1 MQELTKLDKYKIFLL
16 NTCSDIDG
24 LPQSEGLKEFFKRD
38 FSEPERSGEIFTLY
52 EQMQIPELVLRLMDN
67 RDFNKQPDSIRKEM
81 VYSDYYP
88 NQAKTSREIYL
99 DDRRNLCQELHNKL
113 CKYLNVPST
122 RVKFVDFKEETDY
135 DHDLFQYYDTKDGN
149 LYINSAMEYSNC
161 EQTEMAERVMQG
173 TFVHEVYYKL
183 RKNFFRLD
191 KLKGEERYLLL
202 SALMKEFVVN
212 SLNEEKCKGLSKEFK
227 FNDAYS
233 ATQIYGILSTY
244 NYLDDMFK
252 KLKLEKIPAV
262 STLINTRI
270 DFLSALIG
278 TEEADEDNDEGL
290 EPEIEYNEEDNSVE
304 ASMDVDEERAIIEE
318 VLEFDYDLLY
328 AVETSDLNMLTQ
340 GMFLDFF
347 LEEMKECAD
356 EYYKFFGIEFDDSS
370 FEEDYEIFRQE
381 NKALDEI
388 EDVVEYALEETEENE
403 Q

>member
-1 MQELTKLDKYKIFLL
+1 MQELTKLDKYKMFLL

-38 FSEPERSGEIFTLY
+38 FSEPGRSGEIFTLY

-88 NQAKTSREIYL
+88 NQAKTSHAIYL

-113 CKYLNVPST
+113 CKYLNVPPT
-122 RVKFVDFKEETDY
+122 RIKLVDFKEETDY

-149 LYINSAMEYSNC
+149 LYINSAMDYSNC
-161 EQTEMAERVMQG
+161 EQTELAERVMQG

-270 DFLSALIG
+270 DFLTALIG
-278 TEEADEDNDEGL
+278 TEEADEDNDESL

-388 EDVVEYALEETEENE
+388 EDAVEYALEETEENE